1 LSANAILP
9 SDRKTPPVIAAF
21 LFDRGTANWCFISV
35 RVSRRIP
42 LTYNTISD
50 RLSRVDMN
58 LEFNENAVEIPN
70 LAKPLG
76 FIQTKVS
83 PCYVFTTTERIKQ
96 APLYFSLVFF
106 F

>member
-1 LSANAILP
+1 LLLSANAILP

-21 LFDRGTANWCFISV
+21 LFDRGTANW
-35 RVSRRIP
+35 
-42 LTYNTISD
+42 
-50 RLSRVDMN
+50 LSRVDMN

-96 APLYFSLVFF
+96 APLYFKGILLETRTEIKHQFADQTEMPR
-106 F
+106 